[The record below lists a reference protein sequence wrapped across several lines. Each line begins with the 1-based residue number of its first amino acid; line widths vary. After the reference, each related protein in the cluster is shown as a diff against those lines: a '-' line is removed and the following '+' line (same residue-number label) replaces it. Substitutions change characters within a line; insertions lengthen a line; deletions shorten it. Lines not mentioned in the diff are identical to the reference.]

1 MRGKRGEP
9 SRTDPVERDVLARI
23 RRPLEFVA
31 ECIDGTDR
39 RFAPGHEL
47 SGSGLGTRR
56 VHQLRIFSRQ
66 AGRAGQG
73 LSPGLHFAGDL
84 RSPLGAVGR
93 DLERD
98 ARALDAP
105 DLPAFR
111 EQRSHESRKS
121 SDLAAENAGKHLR
134 LALVGTLV
142 DEDTGAALGLSRPE
156 IAFPSSHPDEAQ
168 TVEIDVAVMALPDVP
183 EQDRLAE
190 VVVRGLRKGAGAR
203 DGAAAIV
210 EPVSRDV
217 PAGNLSHERPPFA
230 MMTI

>member
-9 SRTDPVERDVLARI
+9 SRTGPIERDVLAQI
-23 RRPLEFVA
+23 CRPLEFVA

-39 RFAPGHEL
+39 HLPQVTSCPGPVSEPGGFISCGYFPGRL
-47 SGSGLGTRR
+47 VGPVRALA
-56 VHQLRIFSRQ
+56 Q
-66 AGRAGQG
+66 AF
-73 LSPGLHFAGDL
+73 HFAGDL

-142 DEDTGAALGLSRPE
+142 DEETGAALGLSRPE

-168 TVEIDVAVMALPDVP
+168 TVEI
-183 EQDRLAE
+183 
-190 VVVRGLRKGAGAR
+190 GLRHGPPV
-203 DGAAAIV
+203 IQNYW
-210 EPVSRDV
+210 EPKKES
-217 PAGNLSHERPPFA
+217 LSA
-230 MMTI
+230 